1 MCTRYADMADI
12 DGADPLASIA
22 TRIEVTTRDFL
33 LGGGLEILVR
43 EGGEVV
49 LENRMAIHDFVL
61 ITALC
66 RGLQFSVRPP
76 AHSLSPSGSGKVLF
90 YLDDP

>member
-1 MCTRYADMADI
+1 MADI
-12 DGADPLASIA
+12 DGADPLASMA

-33 LGGGLEILVR
+33 LGGGLEILLR

-49 LENRMAIHDFVL
+49 LENTRAAHDFIL

-66 RGLQFSVRPP
+66 RGLQFSVQAP
-76 AHSLSPSGSGKVLF
+76 AYSSSPSGSGKVLF